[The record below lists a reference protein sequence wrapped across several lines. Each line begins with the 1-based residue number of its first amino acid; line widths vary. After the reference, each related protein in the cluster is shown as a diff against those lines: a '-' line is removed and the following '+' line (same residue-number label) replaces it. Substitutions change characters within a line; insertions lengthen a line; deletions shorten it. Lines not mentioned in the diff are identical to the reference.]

1 MIKRQRHRNGQRAG
15 GRQAS
20 ISSRQGKA
28 GEAVGVAAQWRSLST
43 PTPNTRQR
51 QRLGLRLRSREWV
64 TKREEQDRRQGVRG
78 AARPASSCVL
88 RASPSATL
96 RAEVMAPAAS
106 SLPTQTGRAPPPAPP
121 RPCLLTRAG
130 RPPPPSYSHWEGE
143 AWQVL
148 QSLGRDPVAALPS
161 RRGKASGQ
169 WQNLHYFP
177 FRFFFFLPERQAA
190 SLTPR
195 RWRCQRQWGTTQTDL
210 RSQPRGLRGEVLAK
224 GASPA
229 HEARAA
235 RPGEGHVAQAGTR
248 SAPLPWVPGRW
259 QDWPA
264 QGSSVLRAAGAPG
277 RRPLWWEGLASS
289 THPNLEQDV
298 SLAAGTSRARAAGHP
313 RRRPLPRESAKETA
327 FGANPPD
334 RNLPWVQSH
343 Q

>member
-1 MIKRQRHRNGQRAG
+1 MPCAGAAPGAHAGPKGGPLCVRHGASLENTQRLSLFLQ
-15 GRQAS
+15 
-20 ISSRQGKA
+20 

-148 QSLGRDPVAALPS
+148 RPSGGTLWLPS
-161 RRGKASGQ
+161 RHVEERLQDNGRTYIISPFVSFFSS
-169 WQNLHYFP
+169 QNV
-177 FRFFFFLPERQAA
+177 RQ
-190 SLTPR
+190 P
-195 RWRCQRQWGTTQTDL
+195 
-210 RSQPRGLRGEVLAK
+210 
-224 GASPA
+224 
-229 HEARAA
+229 H
-235 RPGEGHVAQAGTR
+235 
-248 SAPLPWVPGRW
+248 
-259 QDWPA
+259 
-264 QGSSVLRAAGAPG
+264 
-277 RRPLWWEGLASS
+277 
-289 THPNLEQDV
+289 
-298 SLAAGTSRARAAGHP
+298 
-313 RRRPLPRESAKETA
+313 
-327 FGANPPD
+327 
-334 RNLPWVQSH
+334 
-343 Q
+343 